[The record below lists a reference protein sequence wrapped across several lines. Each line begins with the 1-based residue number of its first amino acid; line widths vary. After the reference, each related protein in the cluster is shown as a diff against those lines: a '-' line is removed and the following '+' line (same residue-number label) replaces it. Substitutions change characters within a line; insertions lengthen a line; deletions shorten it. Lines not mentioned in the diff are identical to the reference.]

1 MFDAVESAGG
11 DKRLHERLR
20 KSYRVTYRRME
31 DLASPSPPQEG
42 VIIDVSGGGFCFLA
56 GEPFE
61 ENSQLALLVEFPG
74 WVADSRGDW
83 VATNDEN
90 DVAEL
95 EVLVEVLRYEAS
107 RTVPG
112 RFEIGV
118 RLCGRIG

>member
-1 MFDAVESAGG
+1 MIDSTENIAG

-31 DLASPSPPQEG
+31 DLSSPSPAREG
-42 VIIDVSGGGFCFLA
+42 VVIDVSGGGFCFLA

-61 ENSQLALLVEFPG
+61 ENSRLALLVEFPG
-74 WVADSRGDW
+74 WLADEHGDW
-83 VATNDEN
+83 IVTHDEK
-90 DVAEL
+90 DVARL
-95 EVLVEVLRYEAS
+95 EVLVVVTRFAAS

-118 RLCGRIG
+118 RICGRIG

>member
-1 MFDAVESAGG
+1 MFDVLGNSDGE
-11 DKRLHERLR
+11 KRLHERLR

-31 DLASPSPPQEG
+31 DLSSPSPPREG

-74 WVADSRGDW
+74 WVAEASGDW
-83 VATNDEN
+83 TATSDEN

-95 EVLVEVLRYEAS
+95 EVLAVVTRYEAS
-107 RTVPG
+107 RAVPG

>member
-1 MFDAVESAGG
+1 MIDSVGNTND

-20 KSYRVTYRRME
+20 KSYRVIYRRMA
-31 DLASPSPPQEG
+31 DLSSPSSPREG
-42 VIIDVSGGGFCFLA
+42 VVIDVSGGGFCFLA

-61 ENSQLALLVEFPG
+61 ENSRLALLIEFPG
-74 WVADSRGDW
+74 WVADARGDW
-83 VATNDEN
+83 VATKDDN

-95 EVLVEVLRYEAS
+95 EVLVEVIRNEAS
-107 RTVPG
+107 RAVPG